1 MAQGRRASSRR
12 TGVARGGSCHAQCAG
27 DGGRAQC
34 RGATLRRREA
44 FVPLG
49 RIGVPEDIS
58 DAVLF
63 FASERSSYVTGQ
75 ELLVDGGV
83 SQVVMREFPLPT
95 HL

>member
-1 MAQGRRASSRR
+1 M
-12 TGVARGGSCHAQCAG
+12 
-27 DGGRAQC
+27 
-34 RGATLRRREA
+34 RRREA